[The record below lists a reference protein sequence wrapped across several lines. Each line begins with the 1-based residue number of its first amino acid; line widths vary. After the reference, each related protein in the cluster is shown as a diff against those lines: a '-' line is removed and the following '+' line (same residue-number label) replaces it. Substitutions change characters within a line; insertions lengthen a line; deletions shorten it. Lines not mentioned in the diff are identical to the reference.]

1 MSPVFPSGTVG
12 AGLGDVI
19 EDVVRS
25 ADRLAAAAAGLSE
38 AAVRAP
44 SGLPEWTR
52 GQVLAHV
59 AYSADAYTWLL
70 ELARTG
76 REPGP
81 RADPARVARDA
92 VLPAEPLAERLRVS
106 LRRFTDGA
114 CALPAPAWERLVPA
128 LAGWRHPAWYL
139 LLRGL
144 RELETHHL
152 DLRVGYGTER
162 WPDRYVRWALDD
174 TLTTL
179 GARRFPLTAVTAVDL
194 SRRWTVSAEG
204 PEVSG
209 QGHRLLGWLTGRLPA
224 DRLGMSAALPAP
236 LPWPQPPLPGWGRV
250 GDDG

>member
-1 MSPVFPSGTVG
+1 MSLVFPSGAVG

-25 ADRLAAAAAGLSE
+25 AGRLAAAAAGLSG
-38 AAVRAP
+38 AAVREP

-52 GQVLAHV
+52 GRVLAHV

-92 VLPAEPLAERLRVS
+92 VLPAEPLAERLRAS
-106 LRRFTDGA
+106 LGRFTDGA
-114 CALPAPAWERLVPA
+114 RALPAPAWERLVPA
-128 LAGWRHPAWYL
+128 PAGWRHPAWYL
-139 LLRGL
+139 LLRAL
-144 RELETHHL
+144 RELETHHV
-152 DLRVGYGTER
+152 DLRAGYGTEH

-179 GARRFPLTAVTAVDL
+179 GARRFPLAAVTADDL
-194 SRRWTVSAEG
+194 GRRWTVSAEG

-209 QGHRLLGWLTGRLPA
+209 EGHRLLGWLTGRLPA
-224 DRLGMSAALPAP
+224 DGLRPPSALPAP
-236 LPWPQPPLPGWGRV
+236 LPWPQPPLPGWGRL

>member
-1 MSPVFPSGTVG
+1 MSPGFPSGTVG
-12 AGLGDVI
+12 ARLDDVI

-38 AAVRAP
+38 AGVRAP

-70 ELARTG
+70 KLARTG

-81 RADPARVARDA
+81 RADPGRVARDA
-92 VLPAEPLAERLRVS
+92 VLPAEPLAERLRAS
-106 LRRFTDGA
+106 LGRFTDGA
-114 CALPAPAWERLVPA
+114 RALPAPAWERLVPA

-152 DLRVGYGTER
+152 DLGVGYGTER
-162 WPDRYVRWALDD
+162 WPHRYVRWALDD

-209 QGHRLLGWLTGRLPA
+209 EGHRLLGWLTGRLPA
-224 DRLGMSAALPAP
+224 DGPRTPAALPAP
-236 LPWPQPPLPGWGRV
+236 PRWPQPPLPGWGRV
-250 GDDG
+250 GDDR